1 MKSLYEDLKGKSFKT
16 QMIINKIKNKNRT
29 DLAIMFGEL
38 GFKRGAEIGVR
49 TGKYSETLC
58 THVKSLEKLYSIDPW
73 DLVFED
79 PISRDYLRLRRND
92 VFNRIYR
99 QALRRLRKYPVC
111 ELIRKTSLEA
121 VRDFEYG
128 SLDFVYIDG
137 AHTFDYVMTDIIEWS
152 KRVRKGGIISGDDY
166 QQLRKGDV
174 ITAVNT
180 YVQAHKID
188 VLNIMANDD
197 YPVPNWWFVKQ

>member
-1 MKSLYEDLKGKSFKT
+1 
-16 QMIINKIKNKNRT
+16 MINRITNKNRV

-49 TGKYSETLC
+49 RGTFSETLC

-79 PISRDYLRLRRND
+79 PISSQHQRKYGDD
-92 VFNRIYR
+92 VFNRFYR
-99 QALRRLRKYPVC
+99 QALRRLRKYPIC
-111 ELIRKTSLEA
+111 EMIRKTSSEA

-137 AHTFDYVMTDIIEWS
+137 AHTFDYVMTDIIEWT

-166 QQLRKGDV
+166 KPHRYGDV

-188 VLNIMANDD
+188 LLNILDPDKDD
-197 YPVPNWWFVKQ
+197 EFPSPNWWFIKQ

>member
-1 MKSLYEDLKGKSFKT
+1 
-16 QMIINKIKNKNRT
+16 MINTMVNTKITRQRRT
-29 DLAIMFGEL
+29 DLADMFGEL

-49 TGKYSETLC
+49 TGIFSETLC

-79 PISRDYLRLRRND
+79 PISRQHQLKYGND
-92 VFNRIYR
+92 VFNRFHR

-111 ELIRKTSLEA
+111 EMIRKTSLEA

-137 AHTFDYVMTDIIEWS
+137 AHTFDYVMTDIIEWA

-166 QQLRKGDV
+166 KQHRYGDV
-174 ITAVNT
+174 ITPVNT

-188 VLNIMANDD
+188 ILNIIEPDEDD
-197 YPVPNWWFVKQ
+197 EFPVPNWWFIK